1 MLKETKSM
9 KGLIFKTVMCVS
21 CLISVTAY
29 GGNPD
34 RQGEAGGYELLL
46 NPWARSAGLHALTT
60 SMVYGVEAMQI
71 NIAGLSRI
79 SKTEFVIGHTR
90 LFEGTGIRLNSIGLA
105 KKMGQN
111 GAFGISLMAMDFGDI
126 EVTTT
131 AVPEGSGAT
140 YSPNF
145 FNLGLSYSHTFA
157 QKVSV
162 GILVR
167 GISESI
173 ADVHAFGLAL
183 DAGVQYVTG
192 AKDNFKFGVSLRNM
206 GSPMKFSG
214 EGLSVTAPNPDQ
226 TDPYIIT
233 VEHRA
238 AGFELPS
245 MLNIGLSY
253 DFWAGAN
260 HRLTALGNFT
270 ANSFSVDQIGGG
282 VEYAFKEM
290 FMARAGYRYDIGV
303 PPSDPQHN
311 IYSGLCAGV
320 TIEVPMKKAS
330 TSRFAVDYAYLA
342 TNPFNGTHNF
352 SIRYK
357 M

>member
-1 MLKETKSM
+1 M
-9 KGLIFKTVMCVS
+9 KGLLLQLLTGAC
-21 CLISVTAY
+21 CLFSVVAY

-46 NPWARSAGLHALTT
+46 NPWARSGGLHALTT

-71 NIAGLSRI
+71 NVAGLSRI

-131 AVPEGSGAT
+131 SVPEGTGAT
-140 YSPNF
+140 FSPNF
-145 FNLGLSYSHTFA
+145 FNIGLSYSHTFA

-173 ADVHAFGLAL
+173 ADVNAFGFAL

-214 EGLSVTAPNPDQ
+214 EGLSFSTPNPDPSK
-226 TDPYIIT
+226 PYQVR
-233 VEHRA
+233 VEQRP

-253 DFWAGAN
+253 DFWATDA
-260 HRLTALGNFT
+260 HRITTLGNFT
-270 ANSFSVDQIGGG
+270 ANSFSVDQLGGG
-282 VEYAFKEM
+282 IEYAFKEM
-290 FMARAGYRYDIGV
+290 FMLRAGYRYDIGI
-303 PPSDPQHN
+303 PSTDPQHN
-311 IYSGLCAGV
+311 VYSGLCAGL
-320 TIEVPMKKAS
+320 TIEVPLKKAS
-330 TSRFAVDYAYLA
+330 LSRFAIDYAYLA

>member
-1 MLKETKSM
+1 MNR
-9 KGLIFKTVMCVS
+9 LILQLLIGIF
-21 CLISVTAY
+21 CLSPIMAY
-29 GGNPD
+29 AGNPD

-46 NPWARSAGLHALTT
+46 NPWARNAGLHAMTT

-79 SKTEFVIGHTR
+79 HKTEFVIAHTR
-90 LFEGTGIRLNSIGLA
+90 LYEGTGIRINSLGLA
-105 KKMGQN
+105 QKMGEN
-111 GAFGISLMAMDFGDI
+111 GAFGLSLMAMDFGDI
-126 EVTTT
+126 EVTLTNT
-131 AVPEGSGAT
+131 PEGTGAT
-140 YSPNF
+140 FSPNF
-145 FNLGLSYSHTFA
+145 FNLGLSYSYTFA

-162 GILVR
+162 GVLLR

-173 ADVHAFGLAL
+173 ADVGAFGFAL

-214 EGLSVTAPNPDQ
+214 EGLSLLTPNPDP
-226 TDPYIIT
+226 TDPYPIT
-233 VEHRA
+233 VAQRA

-253 DFWAGAN
+253 DFWAGDK
-260 HRLTALGNFT
+260 HRLTTLGNFT
-270 ANSFSVDQIGGG
+270 ANSFSVDQLG
-282 VEYAFKEM
+282 VGIEYSFKEM

-303 PPSDPQHN
+303 ASSDPTHEL
-311 IYSGLCAGV
+311 YSGLSAGI
-320 TIEVPMKKAS
+320 TIEVPTKKES
-330 TSRFAVDYAYLA
+330 TGRFAVDYAYLA
-342 TNPFNGTHNF
+342 TNRFDGTHNF

>member
-1 MLKETKSM
+1 M
-9 KGLIFKTVMCVS
+9 KRHVIYL
-21 CLISVTAY
+21 LTAACCI
-29 GGNPD
+29 GAPVAHAGNPD

-71 NIAGLSRI
+71 NVAGLSRI
-79 SKTEFVIGHTR
+79 NKTEFVIGHTR
-90 LFEGTGIRLNSIGLA
+90 LFEGTGIRLNSLGLSQ
-105 KKMGQN
+105 KMGEN
-111 GAFGISLMAMDFGDI
+111 GALGISLMAMDFGDI

-131 AVPEGSGAT
+131 GTPEGTGAT

-145 FNLGLSYSHTFA
+145 FNLGLAYSHTFE

-162 GILVR
+162 GILLR

-173 ADVHAFGLAL
+173 ADINAFGFAI
-183 DAGVQYVTG
+183 DAGVQYTTG
-192 AKDNFKFGVSLRNM
+192 EKDNFKFGVSLRNM
-206 GSPMKFSG
+206 GSPMKFGG
-214 EGLSVTAPNPDQ
+214 EGLSFSTSNPQ
-226 TDPYIIT
+226 GGTNYPIT
-233 VEHRA
+233 VNQRA

-253 DFWAGAN
+253 DFYAGDM
-260 HRLTALGNFT
+260 HRITTLGNFT
-270 ANSFSVDQIGGG
+270 ANSFSVDQIGVG
-282 VEYAFKEM
+282 VEYSFKEM
-290 FMARAGYRYDIGV
+290 FMVRAGYRYDIGI
-303 PPSDPQHN
+303 PASDPQHN
-311 IYSGLCAGV
+311 VYTGICAGV
-320 TIEVPMKKAS
+320 TIEVPTKKD
-330 TSRFAVDYAYLA
+330 TSGKFAVDYAYLA

>member
-1 MLKETKSM
+1 MNRLLRQLLP
-9 KGLIFKTVMCVS
+9 GIL
-21 CLISVTAY
+21 CLGSFAVFA
-29 GGNPD
+29 GNPD

-46 NPWARSAGLHALTT
+46 NPWARNAGLHALTT

-79 SKTEFVIGHTR
+79 HKTEFVISHTR
-90 LFEGTGIRLNSIGLA
+90 LYEGTGIRINSLGLA
-105 KKMGQN
+105 QKMGEN

-131 AVPEGSGAT
+131 NTPEGNGAT

-162 GILVR
+162 GILLR
-167 GISESI
+167 GVSESI
-173 ADVHAFGLAL
+173 ADVSAFGLAL

-206 GSPMKFSG
+206 GSPMKFGG
-214 EGLSVTAPNPDQ
+214 EGLSQLAPNPDG
-226 TDPYIIT
+226 TDPYPIT
-233 VEHRA
+233 YNVRP

-245 MLNIGLSY
+245 TLNIGLSY
-253 DFWAGAN
+253 DFWAGDK
-260 HRLTALGNFT
+260 HRISAIGNFT
-270 ANSFSVDQIGGG
+270 ANSFSVDQLGAGL
-282 VEYAFKEM
+282 EYSFKEM
-290 FMARAGYRYDIGV
+290 FMARAGYRYDLGIAA
-303 PPSDPQHN
+303 SDPQHEL
-311 IYSGLCAGV
+311 YSGLSAGL
-320 TIEVPMKKAS
+320 TIEVPTKKES
-330 TSRFAVDYAYLA
+330 TARFAIDYAYLV
-342 TNPFNGTHNF
+342 TNRFDGTHNF

-357 M
+357 I

>member
-1 MLKETKSM
+1 MTWGM
-9 KGLIFKTVMCVS
+9 
-21 CLISVTAY
+21 AHA
-29 GGNPD
+29 GNPD

-60 SMVYGVEAMQI
+60 SMAYGVEAMHI
-71 NIAGLSRI
+71 NVAGLSRI
-79 SKTEFVIGHTR
+79 NKTEFVIGHTR

-105 KKMGQN
+105 KKMGEN

-131 AVPEGSGAT
+131 SIPEGTGAT

-145 FNLGLSYSHTFA
+145 FNLGLAYSHTFA

-162 GILVR
+162 GILLR
-167 GISESI
+167 GISENI
-173 ADVHAFGLAL
+173 ADVGAFGFAI

-214 EGLSVTAPNPDQ
+214 EGLSFPTPNPDG
-226 TDPYIIT
+226 TDPYPIT
-233 VEHRA
+233 VQQRA

-253 DFWAGAN
+253 DFWGGDN
-260 HRLTALGNFT
+260 HRITTLGNFT
-270 ANSFSVDQIGGG
+270 ANSFSVDQLGAGI
-282 VEYAFKEM
+282 EYAFKEM
-290 FMARAGYRYDIGV
+290 FMVRAGYRYDIGV
-303 PPSDPQHN
+303 PATDPRHN
-311 IYSGLCAGV
+311 VYSGICGGV
-320 TIEVPMKKAS
+320 TIEVPTKRGS
-330 TSRFAVDYAYLA
+330 PSRFGVDYAYLA